1 MNSAVV
7 RSLKLDKW
15 PEPDRCAWEEACR
28 PGHRLQRGG
37 RAAHLKPVTQADLAQ
52 RYGFF
57 LDFLD
62 RAGRLDPT
70 LSATLQ
76 ITPAT
81 VSAYVDELQGR
92 VSSVTVHG
100 SIYKLRRATQIIDPN
115 LDLGW
120 LKEVELDLHDMM
132 RPRPKAQRLVFSDR
146 IVAAGLELMARA
158 ETEQSRTNLD
168 RAQDARD
175 GLMIA
180 LLAVCP
186 IRLKNYHCLTIG
198 ESFVREGD
206 HWWII
211 LTDDETKSKR
221 LDHRAV
227 PPGLTVWIDRYVD
240 CHRSAYPRCGDALW
254 PSRQGCAMEYK
265 SVGYRISMV
274 TRRTIGHAI
283 NPHLFRHCVPHT
295 IANMDGSR
303 MALAAAVLQHS
314 DPRTTEKHY
323 TLGHSVDA
331 ARTLARIVSD
341 LAAGID

>member
-1 MNSAVV
+1 MNSTTV
-7 RSLKLDKW
+7 RSLKLNQW
-15 PEPDRCAWEEACR
+15 PEPDRCAWQDACS
-28 PGHRLQRGG
+28 PGQRLQRGG

-57 LDFLD
+57 LDFLN

-81 VSAYVDELQGR
+81 VSAYVDELQAR

-100 SIYKLRRATQIIDPN
+100 SIYKLRRAAQIIDPN
-115 LDLGW
+115 LELEW
-120 LKEVELDLHDMM
+120 LKEVELDLNDAM
-132 RPRPKAQRLVFSDR
+132 RPQPKAPRIVFSDR
-146 IVAAGLELMARA
+146 IVAAGLKLMARA
-158 ETEQSRTNLD
+158 ETEQSRTKLQ

-211 LTDDETKSKR
+211 LNDDETKSQR

-227 PPGLTVWIDRYVD
+227 PLELTVWIDRYVD
-240 CHRSAYPRCGDALW
+240 CHRSAFTYCGEALW
-254 PSRQGCAMEYK
+254 PSRHGGSMNYK
-265 SVGYRISMV
+265 SVGTRISMV
-274 TRRTIGHAI
+274 TRRMIGHEI

-295 IANMDGSR
+295 IANTDGSR
-303 MALAAAVLQHS
+303 MALASAVLQHS
-314 DPRTTEKHY
+314 DPRITDKHY

-331 ARTLARIVSD
+331 ARSLAGIVSN
-341 LAAGID
+341 LANR